1 MNKSKPMDKQALK
14 NIATDQKNAF
24 MNKSGLI
31 DRDIDVNSFL
41 KTSQVVI
48 ISGVRRCGKSSL
60 LYLIKEKLGLKEN
73 QFCYFNFDDERI
85 STDVSIFNELYAFHL
100 EMYDTEPIFFFD
112 EIQIIPGWQKFVNR
126 MHEQGKKI
134 FVTGS
139 NAQLLSSEIAT
150 SLTGRTKILELFPF
164 SFAEYLRFFDRS
176 YDLKALSTEKTAS
189 LKADLNRYLEMG
201 GFPLVIKEDDL
212 ELLNGWFQDILYRDI
227 VARYNLTSADA
238 LRQIAVFLLTNV
250 GKLFSYSTLQ
260 QISGVKSSR
269 SVKDFLTY
277 FENSYLFY
285 YLKKFDYSVKKQI
298 MNSRKAYVIDNGV
311 ANRIGINFSKNT
323 GRLMENAVFVE
334 LMRRKKEIYYFKGKN
349 ECDFLITENL
359 KPSLAIQVTYELTE
373 TSFDRETAGLLEAM
387 ETYNIPKGLL
397 ITFEEVHDFAI
408 ENIEAVTLYEWLL
421 NHSKKN

>member
-1 MNKSKPMDKQALK
+1 MDKQALK

-31 DRDIDVNSFL
+31 DRDTDVNNFL

-85 STDVSIFNELYAFHL
+85 NTDVSIFNELYALHL
-100 EMYDTEPIFFFD
+100 EMYDTEPVFFFD

-150 SLTGRTKILELFPF
+150 SLTGRAKILELFPF
-164 SFAEYLRFFDRS
+164 SFAEYLRFFDKN
-176 YDLKALSTEKTAS
+176 YDLNALSTSKKAA
-189 LKADLNRYLEMG
+189 LKADLTRYLEMG
-201 GFPLVIKEDDL
+201 GFPLVIKEADL

-227 VARYNLTSADA
+227 VARYKLTSTDA
-238 LRQIAVFLLTNV
+238 LRQIAVFLLTNI
-250 GKLFSYSTLQ
+250 GKLFSYATLQ
-260 QISGVKSSR
+260 QISGVKSSK

-298 MNSRKAYVIDNGV
+298 MNSRKVYAIDNGV

-334 LMRRKKEIYYFKGKN
+334 LMRRKKEVYYFKGKN

-359 KPSLAIQVTYELTE
+359 KPFLAIQLTYELTE
-373 TSFDRETAGLLEAM
+373 TSFARETAGLLEAM
-387 ETYNIPKGLL
+387 ETYKIPKGLL
-397 ITFEEVHDFAI
+397 ITFEEVHDFQI
-408 ENIEAVTLYEWLL
+408 ENIETVTLYEWLL
-421 NHSKKN
+421 KK

>member
-31 DRDIDVNSFL
+31 GRDIDVGSFL

-85 STDVSIFNELYAFHL
+85 STDVSIFNELYALHL
-100 EMYDTEPIFFFD
+100 EMYDTEPVFFFD

-126 MHEQGKKI
+126 MHEQEKKI

-164 SFAEYLRFFDRS
+164 SFAEYLRFFDRN
-176 YDLKALSTEKTAS
+176 YDLNGLSTSKKAA
-189 LKADLNRYLEMG
+189 LKADLNRYLQMG

-334 LMRRKKEIYYFKGKN
+334 LMRRKKETYYFKGKN

-359 KPSLAIQVTYELTE
+359 KPALAIQVTYELTE

-397 ITFEEVHDFAI
+397 ITFEEVRNFQI
-408 ENIEAVTLYEWLL
+408 ENIETVTLYEWLL
-421 NHSKKN
+421 KK

>member
-1 MNKSKPMDKQALK
+1 MNKSKSMDKQALK

-31 DRDIDVNSFL
+31 DRDTDVNNFL

-85 STDVSIFNELYAFHL
+85 NTDVSIFNELYALHL
-100 EMYDTEPIFFFD
+100 EMYDTEPVFFFD

-150 SLTGRTKILELFPF
+150 SLTGRAKILELFPF
-164 SFAEYLRFFDRS
+164 SFAEYLRFFDKN
-176 YDLKALSTEKTAS
+176 YDLNALSTSKKAA
-189 LKADLNRYLEMG
+189 LKADLTRYLEMG
-201 GFPLVIKEDDL
+201 GFPLVIKEADL

-227 VARYNLTSADA
+227 VARYKLTSTDA
-238 LRQIAVFLLTNV
+238 LRQIAVFLLTNI
-250 GKLFSYSTLQ
+250 GKLFSYATLQ
-260 QISGVKSSR
+260 QISGVKSSK

-298 MNSRKAYVIDNGV
+298 MNSRKVYAIDNGV

-334 LMRRKKEIYYFKGKN
+334 LMRRKKEVYYFKGKN

-359 KPSLAIQVTYELTE
+359 KPFLAIQLTYELTE
-373 TSFDRETAGLLEAM
+373 TSFARETAGLLEAM
-387 ETYNIPKGLL
+387 ETYKIPKGLL
-397 ITFEEVHDFAI
+397 ITFEEVHDFQI
-408 ENIEAVTLYEWLL
+408 ENIETVTLYEWLL
-421 NHSKKN
+421 KK